1 METPHVPVLADEVVR
16 WLVQE
21 PDGIYVDA
29 TYGRGGHARILLG
42 SLGPAG
48 HLIVADCD
56 PEAAAHARRELG
68 SERRCSICEGRFS
81 QLGQWLRAEDVTG
94 KVDGVLFDL
103 GVSSPQ
109 LDDPQR
115 GFSFQSEGPLDM
127 RMDPEG
133 VTAAEWLLRT
143 PVPEIER
150 VLAEWG
156 EERYARRIARAIG
169 EERRRSGSWTTRRLA
184 DLVSRVV
191 PHHERRRHPA
201 TRTFLALRIAVNHE
215 LDELRSALPQA
226 AQALRPGGRLAVL
239 SFHSLEDRIVK
250 RFMKGTESGCPPSPD
265 PAPRLR
271 PILDPLRPSPTECRA
286 NPRARSALL
295 RVAERLP

>member
-21 PDGIYVDA
+21 PNGIYVDA

-48 HLIVADCD
+48 HLIVADRD
-56 PEAAAHARRELG
+56 PEAVAHARCELG
-68 SERRCSICEGRFS
+68 AERRCSICEGRFS
-81 QLGQWLRAEDVTG
+81 QLGHWLQAEHVTG
-94 KVDGVLFDL
+94 QVDGILFDL

-109 LDDPQR
+109 LDDPRR

-127 RMDPEG
+127 RMEAVG
-133 VTAAEWLLRT
+133 VTAAEWLMRT

-184 DLVSRVV
+184 DLVGRVV

-226 AQALRPGGRLAVL
+226 ARALRPGGRLAVL

-250 RFMKGTESGCPPSPD
+250 RFMKGTHRPSPD
-265 PAPRLR
+265 PAPALR
-271 PILDPLRPSPTECRA
+271 PLMDPLRPTPAECRT

>member
-16 WLVQE
+16 WLVRE
-21 PDGIYVDA
+21 PNGTYVDA
-29 TYGRGGHARILLG
+29 TYGRGGHARALLE
-42 SLGPAG
+42 SLGAAG
-48 HLIVADCD
+48 RLIVADRD
-56 PEAAAHARRELG
+56 PVAVAHARQALG
-68 SERRCSICEGRFS
+68 MERRCSICEGRFS
-81 QLGQWLRAEDVTG
+81 QLGRWLQAETVTG
-94 KVDGVLFDL
+94 KVDGILFDL

-127 RMDPEG
+127 RMDSEG
-133 VTAAEWLLRT
+133 VTAAEWLMRT
-143 PVPEIER
+143 PVLEIER

-169 EERRRSGSWTTRRLA
+169 EERRRPGSWTTRRLA

-215 LDELRSALPQA
+215 LDELRAALPQA
-226 AQALRPGGRLAVL
+226 AHALRPGGRLAVV

-250 RFMKGTESGCPPSPD
+250 RFMKGAETAYPPAAD
-265 PAPRLR
+265 PVPSLR
-271 PILDPLRPSPTECRA
+271 PLTDPLRPSPTECRI

>member
-1 METPHVPVLADEVVR
+1 VEPPHIPVLADEVVR
-16 WLVQE
+16 WMVQE
-21 PDGIYVDA
+21 RDGIYVDA
-29 TYGRGGHARILLG
+29 TYGRGGHAQALLR
-42 SLGPAG
+42 SLGPDG
-48 HLIVADCD
+48 RLIVGDRD
-56 PEAAAHARRELG
+56 PEAVAHARRILG
-68 SERRCSICEGRFS
+68 PEGRCTVCEGRFS
-81 QLGQWLRAEDVTG
+81 QLGHWLQVEAVTG
-94 KVDGVLFDL
+94 KVDGILFDL

-109 LDDPQR
+109 LDDPRR

-127 RMDPEG
+127 RMDPG
-133 VTAAEWLLRT
+133 GMTAAEWLMRT
-143 PVPEIER
+143 PVPTIER
-150 VLAEWG
+150 ALAEWG

-169 EERRRSGSWTTRRLA
+169 EERRRHEPWTTVRLA
-184 DLVSRVV
+184 NLVSRVV

-215 LDELRSALPQA
+215 LDELRSVLPQA
-226 AQALRPGGRLAVL
+226 LAALRPGGRLAVV

-250 RFMKGTESGCPPSPD
+250 RFMKGTEPSGRLAPV

-271 PILDPLRPSPTECRA
+271 PLTDPIRPTEEESRV